1 MGSDGEKLAG
11 FDDYLRD
18 RGLSANTRRSY
29 LNVAIQ
35 AGQEPEATLRW
46 YTGLLAK
53 RAPIGTVQQA
63 RSALA
68 RWYTYL
74 KQPEHIVALPPA
86 RGKQREHRQGLTD
99 GQLGLYL
106 SEADK
111 QKEPART
118 ILALLPRTGL
128 RISEICQLRLDQ
140 VKSTEEVHYFS
151 FRGKGDKPRVV
162 PLGAEGLA
170 VLRAYL
176 DWRAKRK
183 ALAASP
189 FLFPGRGGSHYR
201 PNTIRRVCADIQQG
215 CPDLDGLS
223 PHVLRHTY
231 ATRAVVNGVD
241 LARLQKLLG
250 HGSIRTTER
259 YLHPTVQDLSAAV
272 TKVAGL

>member
-1 MGSDGEKLAG
+1 MGNSETGLAG
-11 FDDYLRD
+11 FDEYLRR
-18 RGLSANTRRSY
+18 RGLSENTRRSY
-29 LNVAIQ
+29 RNVALQ
-35 AGQEPEATLRW
+35 AGEDVEGALRW
-46 YTGLLAK
+46 YTDLIAK
-53 RAPIGTVQQA
+53 RSPIGTVQQA

-68 RWYTYL
+68 NWYTYRG
-74 KQPEHIVALPPA
+74 QPEHIGALSPA

-99 GQLGLYL
+99 NQLALYL
-106 SEADK
+106 AQADK

-128 RISEICQLRLDQ
+128 RISEICQLKVEQ
-140 VKSTEEVHYFS
+140 VKSVEEVHYFD

-170 VLRAYL
+170 VLRSYL

-183 ALAASP
+183 TLAASP
-189 FLFPGRGGSHYR
+189 FLFPGRGGSYYR
-201 PNTIRRVCADIQQG
+201 PTTIRKVCGDIQEV
-215 CPDLDGLS
+215 CPELAGLS

-250 HGSIRTTER
+250 HGSLRTTER

>member
-1 MGSDGEKLAG
+1 MGDGERLAG
-11 FDDYLRD
+11 FDEYLRR

-29 LNVAIQ
+29 MNVAIQ
-35 AGQEPEATLRW
+35 AGEDADAALRW
-46 YTGLLAK
+46 YTDLIAK

-68 RWYTYL
+68 RWYTYRE
-74 KQPEHIVALPPA
+74 QPEHIAALPPA

-99 GQLGLYL
+99 GQLELYL
-106 SEADK
+106 AEADK
-111 QKEPART
+111 QKEPVRT

-128 RISEICQLRLDQ
+128 RIAEICQLRLDQ
-140 VKSTEEVHYFS
+140 IKSTEEVHYLS

-170 VLRAYL
+170 ALRAYL

-183 ALAASP
+183 AYAASP

-201 PNTIRRVCADIQQG
+201 PNTVRRVCADIRGG
-215 CPDLDGLS
+215 CLDLDGLS

-241 LARLQKLLG
+241 IARLQKLLG
-250 HGSIRTTER
+250 HSSIRTTER